1 MVRKCHYNYKTY
13 PLSALSLGRDLFR
26 SIKNPGGKK
35 IGALMAGNKI
45 IIYGTEWCG
54 DCYRARRILESNN
67 VAFEWL
73 DIDLDQEGENFV
85 LKFNKGNRSVPTI
98 IFSDGSVLVE
108 PSYRQLKEKISSLN
122 LID

>member
-1 MVRKCHYNYKTY
+1 
-13 PLSALSLGRDLFR
+13 
-26 SIKNPGGKK
+26 
-35 IGALMAGNKI
+35 MARNKI

-54 DCYRARRILESNN
+54 DCYRARRILDSNN

-85 LKFNKGNRSVPTI
+85 LKYNKGNRSVPTI
-98 IFSDGSVLVE
+98 IFCDGSVLVE
-108 PSYRQLKEKISSLN
+108 PSYRQLKEKINSLN